1 MGENENSMAYDK
13 KGKVPKVKD
22 RWYGDHKYRQ
32 GRDFNPREF
41 KGDPQFKLDNLYIT
55 PFTHQRRYS
64 EDGRVSYV
72 PIERNL
78 KPTGIR
84 IMDDFLR
91 SLTTGHAYVA
101 AFCKRYGART
111 SDIDSIIFLFTG
123 MRGVDFR
130 QAYQLRLADDLLR
143 YTSLPVAD
151 VAKRSGFGSRIN
163 LYFSYQRDLKTTPSN
178 RREKLREQGDKDMY
192 KIE

>member
-1 MGENENSMAYDK
+1 MAYNK
-13 KGKVPKVKD
+13 IGKAPKVKD

-32 GRDFNPREF
+32 RRDLTPREL
-41 KGDPQFKLDNLYIT
+41 KGEPQFKLDDLYIT
-55 PFTHQRRYS
+55 PFTLQRRYS

-72 PIERNL
+72 PIERYL

-84 IMDDFLR
+84 IMDDFLS
-91 SLTTGHAYVA
+91 SLTAGHADVA

-111 SDIDSIIFLFTG
+111 SDIDSIIFLSTG
-123 MRGVDFR
+123 MRCVDFR

-163 LYFSYQRDLKTTPSN
+163 LYFTYQRDLKTTPSD
-178 RREKLREQGDKDMY
+178 RREKLRQQGDEGRYRM
-192 KIE
+192 E

>member
-1 MGENENSMAYDK
+1 MAYDK
-13 KGKVPKVKD
+13 KGKAPKVKD
-22 RWYGDHKYRQ
+22 RWYGDHKMRN
-32 GRDFNPREF
+32 GRDFSPREF
-41 KGDPQFKLDNLYIT
+41 KGEPQFRLDDLYIT
-55 PFTHQRRYS
+55 PFTLQRRYS

-72 PIERNL
+72 PIERNQR
-78 KPTGIR
+78 PTGIY

-91 SLTTGHAYVA
+91 SLTAGRADVA

-111 SDIDSIIFLFTG
+111 GDLDSLIFLLTG

-151 VAKRSGFGSRIN
+151 VANRSGFGSRVN
-163 LYFSYQRDLKTTPSN
+163 LYFAYQRDLKTTPSD
-178 RREKLREQGDKDMY
+178 RREKLRKQGDEGRF
-192 KIE
+192 KIDGC